1 MKIYQSIKFKLML
14 IIMCVALIPL
24 MGLSIF
30 QLSLFNRTISI
41 NIERQ
46 VNEIAKLNSNTMDSW
61 INKKVSMFENIV
73 KAHPE
78 FKKANAVEINSVL
91 KPIME
96 SDTELEAAVFADKD
110 GNAVNI
116 KNNSIINIAE
126 REYFQKAK
134 NTKKT
139 CIGDLVVSKMTGN
152 KVLSFAVPIFDE
164 SGDFQ
169 GIVFSQVA
177 IKSLES
183 TLGKIKVAKTGSAM
197 ILSIKGDYI
206 FCNKTDRVGKN
217 LKDFIKDPSA
227 ENVFKNE
234 ILAKNEGTAFYK
246 NDKGTDVLAA
256 YSTVSL
262 TGWRIVAEAPLNEV
276 FEEFNAAWLTIII
289 TIIIITILII
299 FMAIFMA
306 SFVAVP
312 IKLAAE
318 HLNVLANADFTKEI
332 PAKFLER
339 KDEIGFLGKS
349 VDIMSKSIRSV
360 LRGIIN
366 ETNLMKDRVEVSSL
380 NLSELLTQIE
390 EVSATTE
397 EMSAG
402 MEETAA
408 SAEQM
413 SATSVEIENAVGS
426 IAGKA
431 QNGSMISKEISK
443 RALDLKENVLNSQ
456 KSAHNIRR
464 DIDTDIRSS
473 IEQAKAVEKIN
484 VLTESILQITDQ
496 TNLLA
501 LNAAIEA
508 ARAGDAGKGFAVVA
522 DEIRK
527 LAEDSKNTANEIQQ
541 ITKLVVSSVQGLT
554 QSSVKALNFIDTTVI
569 SDYKIMVDTGE
580 QYYKDAEAIQELVS
594 DFSSTAEILSTSI
607 ESMIKAINEVTI
619 SNNEEAQGTQNIA
632 EKASEVMQKTA
643 KVADVMK
650 ETKQGSEKL
659 AMAVAKFK
667 I

>member
-1 MKIYQSIKFKLML
+1 MAIIHSIKFKLML
-14 IIMCVALIPL
+14 IIVCVALIPL

-30 QLSLFNRTISI
+30 QLSLFNRTISS

-46 VNEIAKLNSNTMDSW
+46 VNEIAKSNSTAMDVW
-61 INKKVSMFENIV
+61 INKKVSVLENIA

-78 FKKANAVEINSVL
+78 FKKADAAEINSVL

-96 SDTELEAAVFADKD
+96 SDTELETAVFVDKD
-110 GNAVNI
+110 GNAVNV
-116 KNNSIINIAE
+116 KDNSIINIAE

-134 NTKKT
+134 STKKT
-139 CIGDLVVSKMTGN
+139 YINDILVSKVTSN
-152 KVLSFAVPIFDE
+152 KVLSFAVPILDD
-164 SGDFQ
+164 SGNFK
-169 GIVFSQVA
+169 GIIFSQA
-177 IKSLES
+177 NIKSLEGS
-183 TLGKIKVAKTGSAM
+183 LGKIKVAKTGSAM
-197 ILSIKGDYI
+197 MLSTKGD
-206 FCNKTDRVGKN
+206 FVFNNNVDRVGKN
-217 LKDFIKDPSA
+217 YKDFMKDP
-227 ENVFKNE
+227 NTQKVFTDE
-234 ILAKNEGTAFYK
+234 ILQKNEGNAFYK
-246 NDKGTDVLAA
+246 NDKGEDVLSA

-262 TGWRIVAEAPLNEV
+262 TGWKIVAEAPLNEV
-276 FEEFNAAWLTIII
+276 FEEFNAARLTIIT
-289 TIIIITILII
+289 TIIVITILIVI
-299 FMAIFMA
+299 MAIFMA

-318 HLNVLANADFTKEI
+318 HLNVLANADFTKEV
-332 PAKFLER
+332 PAKFRER
-339 KDEIGFLGKS
+339 KDELGLLAKS
-349 VDIMSKSIRSV
+349 VDTMSKSIRSV

-366 ETNLMKDRVEVSSL
+366 ETNQMKDRVEVSSL

-431 QNGSMISKEISK
+431 QNGAMISEEISK
-443 RALDLKENVLNSQ
+443 RAQDLKENVLNSQ
-456 KSAHNIRR
+456 KSAHDIRI
-464 DIDTDIRSS
+464 DIDTDIRNS

-554 QSSVKALNFIDTTVI
+554 QSSVKALDFIDTTVI
-569 SDYKIMVDTGE
+569 SDYKTMVDTGE

-594 DFSSTAEILSTSI
+594 DFSSTAEILLTSI
-607 ESMIKAINEVTI
+607 QSMIKAINEVTI
-619 SNNEEAQGTQNIA
+619 SNNEEAQGTQDIA

-650 ETKQGSEKL
+650 ETKQSSEKL
-659 AMAVAKFK
+659 AMAVSKFK